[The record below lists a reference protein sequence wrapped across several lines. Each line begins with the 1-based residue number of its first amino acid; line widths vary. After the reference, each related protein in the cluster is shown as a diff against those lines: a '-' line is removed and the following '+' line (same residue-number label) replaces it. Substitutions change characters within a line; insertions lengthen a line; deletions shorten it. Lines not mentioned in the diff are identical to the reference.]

1 MKTAKKILM
10 LLITISVT
18 SFLLNGQAVRVHQD
32 TAVMVRQ
39 EGQTQEQTGAAER
52 PGRQNQ
58 TWSQNHAGQD
68 GRAGNRTK
76 VSAGNSGGSQP
87 REANAGEVKKIR
99 GARPDWSR
107 ARGARPASVE
117 RPSGSRIPKGAGK
130 PGGAK
135 GPGRR

>member
-10 LLITISVT
+10 LLIMISVT
-18 SFLLNGQAVRVHQD
+18 QFLVNGQTVRVRQD
-32 TAVMVRQ
+32 TAAMNRQ
-39 EGQTQEQTGAAER
+39 EEREVREHSGAGER
-52 PGRQNQ
+52 QDRQNQ
-58 TWSQNHAGQD
+58 TRSQNQAGQ
-68 GRAGNRTK
+68 GGQAGNGDTPQSR
-76 VSAGNSGGSQP
+76 Q
-87 REANAGEVKKIR
+87 ANAGEVKKIR